1 MPDGTESDSKKSRKD
16 NWLRLLSSMTLA
28 GLVSAGNG
36 CSQEPPGPG
45 EDSKHD
51 SNKNQHEREDDSQI
65 VDQSALSER
74 VSERQSLVRELR
86 AKGIESKAV
95 LEAVSRVPRHR
106 FVPEQFQDASYEDAP
121 LPIGLE
127 QTISQPFIVAYMT
140 ESLELSRADR
150 VLEVGTGSGY
160 QSAVL
165 SGLVERVYSVELLA
179 PLAKRA
185 RANLAE
191 IGVDNV
197 EILVADGYRG
207 WPEKAPFD
215 AIIVTA
221 APKAV
226 PQDLID
232 QLAEGGR
239 LVIPVGDTN
248 VQWLIRIR
256 KRKGRIEK
264 ETLMPVRFVPLVP
277 GRADSD

>member
-1 MPDGTESDSKKSRKD
+1 MPDGTESDSKRSRKD

-36 CSQEPPGPG
+36 CSQEPPVQG
-45 EDSKHD
+45 EDTG
-51 SNKNQHEREDDSQI
+51 HERM
-65 VDQSALSER
+65 A
-74 VSERQSLVRELR
+74 ERQALVRELK
-86 AKGIESKAV
+86 AKGVESKAV
-95 LEAVSRVPRHR
+95 LDAVSRVPRHR
-106 FVPEQFQDASYEDAP
+106 FVPERFQESSYDDAP

-140 ESLELSRADR
+140 ESLELSRGDR

-165 SGLVERVYSVELLA
+165 AGLVDHVYSVEILA
-179 PLAKRA
+179 PLAERA
-185 RANLAE
+185 RATLSE

-197 EILVADGYRG
+197 EIRVADGYRG

-221 APKAV
+221 APKMV

-239 LVIPVGDTN
+239 LVIPVGDTS
-248 VQWLIRIR
+248 VQWLMRFR

-277 GRADSD
+277 GGADSN